1 MRLFRRKEKR
11 SENSGTVEVE
21 GGLLSAMLSGST
33 GITKEQALQ
42 IPTIAACVT
51 LIADRISALPIKL
64 YRQNGK
70 KVEEITE
77 DKRLNMLNHDT
88 GDTINATEIKKLWIR
103 DYFLGKG
110 AYTYIER
117 NMYNEP
123 TGLLYVDET
132 RVAVMP
138 GADPIHKKYSINV
151 NGRMFFPYQFLKIL
165 RNTKG
170 FGIGASIIDD
180 NPLALAIYYNTM
192 RFENTNIRKG
202 GNKRGFLKAGSTVDK
217 TGMDVLKQAW
227 RDLYSNS
234 NDSADNIVV
243 LNSGMDFQEASS
255 TSVELQLNENK
266 QTNAAEL
273 CKLFC
278 MPLDILNGKATE
290 ATISQFVQNCLMPP
304 INTIESA
311 LDSDL
316 LTEAEKDGHYYF
328 AFDTSE
334 LTRGDFASRMNA
346 YAVALQNNIYQLDEI
361 REREDLPPLNFNY
374 IRLGLDSVLLDPK
387 TGEIYTPNTDKTAM
401 MNSGLTDDEIRALY
415 ELRFNDN
422 HDPVTGQFTSGR
434 NYIGNLIKAGEP
446 IALHHHD
453 YPRGGGG
460 GTGKSHN
467 SIDNSEKSG
476 IIGTENDSYLPKR
489 KVVNILRKD
498 SEEWIKTLSSEEVR
512 AIKKYTKN
520 SGDPKDDKFFARLNA
535 MLRNET
541 PQNDRLN
548 YYSQQI
554 TNGLLKF
561 NLEHNI
567 ECYRKTDKNY
577 FADRKV
583 GEIIVPGFFMSSSA
597 TPGAAPKNDFLT
609 KIYAPKGSK
618 GAYVEFLSK
627 YPNQREFLFDKNNAY
642 RVISN
647 TETLMELE
655 VLV

>member
-21 GGLLSAMLSGST
+21 GGLLSAWLSGST

-70 KVEEITE
+70 EVEEITE

-88 GDTINATEIKKLWIR
+88 GDTINASEMKKLWIR

-110 AYTYIER
+110 SYTYIER

-170 FGIGASIIDD
+170 FGIGTSIIDD

-243 LNSGMDFQEASS
+243 LNSGMDFQEAST

-401 MNSGLTDDEIRALY
+401 MNSGLTKDDIRAILEARGRHY
-415 ELRFNDN
+415 IKGEHGYFMGSFSDGM
-422 HDPVTGQFTSGR
+422 PGSGS
-434 NYIGNLIKAGEP
+434 
-446 IALHHHD
+446 
-453 YPRGGGG
+453 GGGASEDVTISSSIEAPIESKH
-460 GTGKSHN
+460 TGKGNPNAILTFGVELNNRQKQLLDKLPEYDKRTMVPKN
-467 SIDNSEKSG
+467 SVNMSDLSALTAQTGDEFAMFTKGNERL
-476 IIGTENDSYLPKR
+476 IIRGNTVK
-489 KVVNILRKD
+489 VNINLD
-498 SEEWIKTLSSEEVR
+498 E
-512 AIKKYTKN
+512 AKN
-520 SGDPKDDKFFARLNA
+520 LAAQGYRWSGHTHPG
-535 MLRNET
+535 E
-541 PQNDRLN
+541 
-548 YYSQQI
+548 
-554 TNGLLKF
+554 
-561 NLEHNI
+561 
-567 ECYRKTDKNY
+567 DKNCLL
-577 FADRKV
+577 A
-583 GEIIVPGFFMSSSA
+583 SA
-597 TPGAAPKNDFLT
+597 GDQLVLNCFKQAKSV
-609 KIYAPKGSK
+609 IYNSK
-618 GAYVEFLSK
+618 G
-627 YPNQREFLFDKNNAY
+627 QY
-642 RVISN
+642 R
-647 TETLMELE
+647 TFFKE
-655 VLV
+655 

>member
-1 MRLFRRKEKR
+1 
-11 SENSGTVEVE
+11 
-21 GGLLSAMLSGST
+21 
-33 GITKEQALQ
+33 
-42 IPTIAACVT
+42 
-51 LIADRISALPIKL
+51 
-64 YRQNGK
+64 
-70 KVEEITE
+70 
-77 DKRLNMLNHDT
+77 
-88 GDTINATEIKKLWIR
+88 
-103 DYFLGKG
+103 
-110 AYTYIER
+110 
-117 NMYNEP
+117 
-123 TGLLYVDET
+123 
-132 RVAVMP
+132 
-138 GADPIHKKYSINV
+138 
-151 NGRMFFPYQFLKIL
+151 
-165 RNTKG
+165 
-170 FGIGASIIDD
+170 
-180 NPLALAIYYNTM
+180 
-192 RFENTNIRKG
+192 
-202 GNKRGFLKAGSTVDK
+202 
-217 TGMDVLKQAW
+217 
-227 RDLYSNS
+227 
-234 NDSADNIVV
+234 
-243 LNSGMDFQEASS
+243 
-255 TSVELQLNENK
+255 
-266 QTNAAEL
+266 
-273 CKLFC
+273 
-278 MPLDILNGKATE
+278 
-290 ATISQFVQNCLMPP
+290 
-304 INTIESA
+304 
-311 LDSDL
+311 
-316 LTEAEKDGHYYF
+316 
-328 AFDTSE
+328 
-334 LTRGDFASRMNA
+334 MNA

-387 TGEIYTPNTDKTAM
+387 TGDIYTPNTDKTAM
-401 MNSGLTDDEIRALY
+401 MDSGLTDDEIRALY
-415 ELRFNDN
+415 ELRFNEN

-453 YPRGGGG
+453 YPRGGGC

-467 SIDNSEKSG
+467 SIDNFEKSG
-476 IIGTENDSYLPKR
+476 IIGTESNSYLPKR

-618 GAYVEFLSK
+618 GAYVELLSK